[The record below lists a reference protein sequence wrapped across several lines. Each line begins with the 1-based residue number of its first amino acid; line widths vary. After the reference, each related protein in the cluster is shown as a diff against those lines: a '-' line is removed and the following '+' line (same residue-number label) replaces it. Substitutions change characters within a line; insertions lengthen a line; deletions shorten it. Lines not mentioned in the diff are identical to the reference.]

1 MARGRGAGRAA
12 LSEGDITKLI
22 RGDKDALA
30 KQAEKGGNIKPTAE
44 SKLPPGMLAFSVEY
58 GGTFLP
64 APDATK
70 EQVAY
75 AQKLI
80 DDHNKTLTAAV
91 PDNTATL
98 ATSPDLAKDE
108 LDELAKQFAK
118 SQEAEDAFKEY
129 LEGLQTKA
137 EFESEEAAEQAR
149 QEAWERYIRGK
160 QSAYAAAQ
168 SSKNPTNA
176 SKAKS
181 NPKATEP
188 KTEEEAEQAKQ
199 EKPWWMSSGG
209 GPRFMFGGQGA
220 GGDVQRSV
228 GGIEAGGEAAL
239 ASQREL
245 LKRKQA
251 RAGAKAPPPPTPPA
265 K

>member
-1 MARGRGAGRAA
+1 

-22 RGDKDALA
+22 RGDKEALA
-30 KQAEKGGNIKPTAE
+30 KQAEKGGNIKPTAG
-44 SKLPPGMLAFSVEY
+44 SQLPPGMLSFDIKS
-58 GGTFLP
+58 GDFLP

-70 EQVAY
+70 EQQAY
-75 AQKLI
+75 ARKLI
-80 DDHNKTLTAAV
+80 DDHQKALTAAI

-108 LDELAKQFAK
+108 LDALAAEFAK

-137 EFESEEAAEQAR
+137 EFESEEAADQAR
-149 QEAWERYIRGK
+149 QESWERYIRGK
-160 QSAYAAAQ
+160 QSAYAAGQ
-168 SSKNPTNA
+168 SAKNPANA
-176 SKAKS
+176 AKAKA
-181 NPKATEP
+181 NPKDAEP
-188 KTEEEAEQAKQ
+188 KTEGEAEQAQQ
-199 EKPWWMSSGG
+199 EKPWWQSSGS

-228 GGIEAGGEAAL
+228 GGIAASGEAAIE
-239 ASQREL
+239 SQREL